1 MVTIDLDVMQ
11 NQNYPTT
18 STLTFWMTVQMS
30 YDGQIKACAVAL
42 QYLDSEDSKTLP
54 SKASP
59 KTAVLE
65 AFLTACEGNVNTQ
78 SKPIYSCIPKSGES
92 GTLCI
97 D

>member
-1 MVTIDLDVMQ
+1 MVPIDLDVMQ

-18 STLTFWMTVQMS
+18 STLTLWMTVQVS

-42 QYLDSEDSKTLP
+42 QYLGSKDSKTQQ
-54 SKASP
+54 SKDSP
-59 KTAVLE
+59 QTAVLK
-65 AFLTACEGNVNTQ
+65 AFPTAGKRNMNTQ
-78 SKPIYSCIPKSGES
+78 SKPICYCIPKSGET